1 MKKEIK
7 WTKSFKIV
15 YDLDII
21 KKTFEGIENM
31 PILQGKSFSYSV
43 RDKYYRPDSIVE
55 FYDRDHMFL
64 GQDANSIGPHGKSDF
79 WDVDEDGWVF
89 STDTP
94 EVDFS
99 VFEDRLYNV
108 IVIRA

>member
-7 WTKSFKIV
+7 WTKNFKVV

-21 KKTFEGIENM
+21 NKNFKGIENM

-43 RDKYYRPDSIVE
+43 RDLCYKNNSIVE
-55 FYDRDHMFL
+55 YYDRSHNFV
-64 GQDANSIGPHGKSDF
+64 GQSANSIGPYGKSDF
-79 WDVDEDGWVF
+79 WDVDEDGCVF

-94 EVDFS
+94 KVDFD
-99 VFEDRLYNV
+99 VFKDKVYNV
-108 IVIRA
+108 IVVRS